1 MKKRAKLATLVALI
15 LISMLTIAPTLAS
28 ARQKI
33 VVIDAGHQAS
43 CSQIAHRAKKAWLQG
58 HHGAHNK

>member
-33 VVIDAGHQAS
+33 VVIDAGHQAKGNS
-43 CSQIAHRAKKAWLQG
+43 AKEPIGPGSSTK
-58 HHGAHNK
+58 